1 MGAEN
6 GAREEERRDG
16 ESCWKENAPQSM
28 ARGGMGPGKAERGEA
43 GRSGA
48 GEADGRPRIGQR
60 GEGGAERRGER
71 RADGSTWSR
80 AGQKRVEFSP
90 STSIESTK
98 FAIFD
103 TGSLV
108 SAKNSVFGVVELR
121 LA

>member
-1 MGAEN
+1 MN
-6 GAREEERRDG
+6 
-16 ESCWKENAPQSM
+16 
-28 ARGGMGPGKAERGEA
+28 
-43 GRSGA
+43 
-48 GEADGRPRIGQR
+48 
-60 GEGGAERRGER
+60 
-71 RADGSTWSR
+71 ADGSTWSR

-90 STSIESTK
+90 STSIESTR

>member
-1 MGAEN
+1 M
-6 GAREEERRDG
+6 RRDD

-28 ARGGMGPGKAERGEA
+28 ARGGMGPGKAERGGGTA
-43 GRSGA
+43 
-48 GEADGRPRIGQR
+48 QR
-60 GEGGAERRGER
+60 GEGGAERRGES
-71 RADGSTWSR
+71 RADGSTWSS
-80 AGQKRVEFSP
+80 AGQKRVEVSA

-121 LA
+121 LT